1 MAEIKET
8 SPRTN
13 VYITLPDKR
22 IMCAPL
28 GTKLKDIIASAYPED
43 PYLYLAALCDNVMH
57 TLNYAPRRDVFLEP
71 LTRKHELGRLVYNR
85 SLVLLMVTAFKEVFP
100 EQKVFTD
107 YRRPMGG
114 LFCRT
119 SSPVSREDLKKVEDK
134 MREMVN
140 DDIPVDFEE
149 KTIEEGEKILL
160 EEKEE
165 DKIYFLKTIAEKAKK
180 NTAWF
185 VRVGKYF
192 DYFHG
197 PLVVSMGYLRRLAL
211 RSTPSGFIL
220 VPSQTDVKRAEAMA
234 EKVTLVDAA
243 FRRAVKLANQ
253 LEVGTVPQ
261 LNEIIKKG
269 ETHEGILVSESAQSS
284 QITAIAREIAERGA
298 VKLVLIA
305 GPSSSGKTT
314 FSKRLAIALQT
325 CGIKPVTL
333 EMDRYFVER
342 DKTPRDEKGEYDFE
356 SIHAMDLTLL
366 DHDLNELI
374 AGREV
379 TLPKYDFI
387 TGTRSV
393 GPKLRLKESQI
404 LIAEGIH
411 GLNPLLTQGIP
422 AESIFRIYISPLTPL
437 NLDRHHHISTSDSRM
452 IRRIV
457 RDARTRGH
465 SAEQTIMRWASI
477 RRGEYKNIFPYQE
490 QADAIFNSMFL
501 YELCVLKP
509 IAEPLLLQ
517 ISKESPAYPKAD
529 SLLRL
534 LSFFEPMGTQLIP
547 ENSILR
553 EFVGGSSL
561 ERYLPGQFESYWSID
576 N

>member
-1 MAEIKET
+1 MPEIKET

-13 VYITLPDKR
+13 IYVTLSDGR
-22 IMCAPL
+22 IFCAPL
-28 GTKLKDIIASAYPED
+28 GTKLKDIIAAAYPED
-43 PYLYLAALCDNVMH
+43 PYLYLAALCDNELH
-57 TLNYAPRRDVFLEP
+57 TLNYAPPKDVCLEP
-71 LTRKHELGRLVYNR
+71 LTRKHELGRLIYNR
-85 SLVLLMVTAFKEVFP
+85 SLVLLLVTAFKEIFP
-100 EQKVFTD
+100 EYKVFTD

-114 LFCRT
+114 LFCR
-119 SSPVSREDLKKVEDK
+119 SSIPVSREDLMKVEDK
-134 MREMVN
+134 MREMVEA
-140 DDIPVDFEE
+140 DIPVVFEQ
-149 KTIEEGEKILL
+149 KTIEEGEKILI

-165 DKIYFLKTIAEKAKK
+165 DKIYFLNKLAKDEKKAY
-180 NTAWF
+180 F

-192 DYFHG
+192 NYFHG
-197 PLVVSMGYLRRLAL
+197 PLVISMGYLKRFAL
-211 RSTPSGFIL
+211 RPSATGFVL
-220 VPSQTDVKRAEAMA
+220 VPSHTDIKRAEAMA
-234 EKVTLVDAA
+234 EKITLVDAA

-261 LNEIIKKG
+261 LNAIIKKG

-284 QITAIAREIAERGA
+284 QITAIAREIAERGT

-342 DKTPRDEKGEYDFE
+342 DKTPRDENGEYDFE
-356 SIHAMDLTLL
+356 SIRAMDIDLL
-366 DHDLNELI
+366 DSDINELI
-374 AGREV
+374 KGKEV

-387 TGTRSV
+387 TGTRGV

-422 AESIFRIYISPLTPL
+422 DENVFHIYISPLTPL

-465 SAEQTIMRWASI
+465 NAEQTIMRWASI

-490 QADAIFNSMFL
+490 HADAIFNSMFL
-501 YELCVLKP
+501 YELCVLRP

-517 ISKESPAYPKAD
+517 IRHESPAYPKAHG
-529 SLLRL
+529 LLHL
-534 LSFFEPMGTQLIP
+534 LSFFEPMGTSLIP

>member
-13 VYITLPDKR
+13 VYVTLPDKR

-100 EQKVFTD
+100 EQKIFTD

-119 SSPVSREDLKKVEDK
+119 SSPISKEDLKKVEDK
-134 MREMVN
+134 MWEMVN

-284 QITAIAREIAERGA
+284 QITSIAREIAERGA

-393 GPKLRLKESQI
+393 GPKLRL
-404 LIAEGIH
+404 
-411 GLNPLLTQGIP
+411 
-422 AESIFRIYISPLTPL
+422 
-437 NLDRHHHISTSDSRM
+437 
-452 IRRIV
+452 
-457 RDARTRGH
+457 
-465 SAEQTIMRWASI
+465 
-477 RRGEYKNIFPYQE
+477 
-490 QADAIFNSMFL
+490 
-501 YELCVLKP
+501 
-509 IAEPLLLQ
+509 
-517 ISKESPAYPKAD
+517 
-529 SLLRL
+529 
-534 LSFFEPMGTQLIP
+534 
-547 ENSILR
+547 
-553 EFVGGSSL
+553 
-561 ERYLPGQFESYWSID
+561 
-576 N
+576 

>member
-1 MAEIKET
+1 MPEIKET

-13 VYITLPDKR
+13 IYVTLPDRR
-22 IMCAPL
+22 IFCAPL
-28 GTKLKDIIASAYPED
+28 GTKLKDIIAAAYPED
-43 PYLYLAALCDNVMH
+43 PYLYLAALCDNELH
-57 TLNYAPRRDVFLEP
+57 TLNYAPPKDVCLEP
-71 LTRKHELGRLVYNR
+71 LTRKHEIGRLLYNR
-85 SLVLLMVTAFKEVFP
+85 SLVLLLVTAFKEVLP
-100 EQKVFTD
+100 DHKIFTD
-107 YRRPMGG
+107 YRQPMGG
-114 LFCRT
+114 LFCR
-119 SSPVSREDLKKVEDK
+119 SSLPVSKEELKRVEDK
-134 MREMVN
+134 MREMVEA
-140 DDIPVDFEE
+140 DVPVVFEQ
-149 KTIEEGEKILL
+149 KTVEEGERILT
-160 EEKEE
+160 EENEE
-165 DKIYFLKTIAEKAKK
+165 DKIYFLKKLANDEKAY
-180 NTAWF
+180 F

-197 PLVVSMGYLRRLAL
+197 PLVISMGYLRRLAL
-211 RSTPSGFIL
+211 RPSAMGFVL
-220 VPSQTDVKRAEAMA
+220 VPSRTDIQRAEALA
-234 EKVTLVDAA
+234 EKITLVDSA

-261 LNEIIKKG
+261 LNAIIKKG

-284 QITAIAREIAERGA
+284 QITAIAREIAEKGT

-356 SIHAMDLTLL
+356 SIHAMDLELL
-366 DHDLNELI
+366 DRDLNELI
-374 AGREV
+374 KGREV
-379 TLPKYDFI
+379 ILPKYDFI

-393 GPKLRLKESQI
+393 GPRLRLKESQI

-422 AESIFRIYISPLTPL
+422 DETVFHIYISPLTPL

-490 QADAIFNSMFL
+490 HADAIFNSMFL

-509 IAEPLLLQ
+509 IVEPLLLQ
-517 ISKESPAYPKAD
+517 IKKESPAYPKAD

-534 LSFFEPMGTQLIP
+534 LSFFEPMSTQLIP

>member
-1 MAEIKET
+1 MSGIKET
-8 SPRTN
+8 TPRTD
-13 VYITLPDKR
+13 VYLTLPDKR
-22 IMCAPL
+22 IISAPL
-28 GTKLKDIIASAYPED
+28 GTKLKDIIASAYPND
-43 PYLYLAALCDNVMH
+43 PHLYLAALCDNVLH
-57 TLNYAPRRDVFLEP
+57 TLNYVPLKDARVFP
-71 LTRKHELGRLVYNR
+71 LTRKDELGRLIYNR
-85 SLVLLMVTAFKEVFP
+85 SLVLLLVTAFKELFP
-100 EQKVFTD
+100 EQKIFTD

-119 SSPVSREDLKKVEDK
+119 SSPISKEDLKKVEDK
-134 MREMVN
+134 MLEMVER
-140 DDIPVDFEE
+140 DVPVVFEE
-149 KTIEEGEKILL
+149 KSIEEGEKILL
-160 EEKEE
+160 QENEE
-165 DKIYFLKTIAEKAKK
+165 DKIYFLKAIAEKEKK
-180 NTAWF
+180 EKAWF

-192 DYFHG
+192 DFFHG
-197 PLVVSMGYLRRLAL
+197 PLVVSMGYLKRLAL
-211 RSTPSGFIL
+211 RPSPTGFVL
-220 VPSQTDVKRAEAMA
+220 VPSKTDVKRAEAMA
-234 EKVTLVDAA
+234 EKTTLVDAA
-243 FRRAVKLANQ
+243 FRKAVKLANQ
-253 LEVGTVPQ
+253 LDVGTVPQ
-261 LNEIIKKG
+261 LNAIIKKG
-269 ETHEGILVSESAQSS
+269 ETHEGILVSECAQSS
-284 QITAIAREIAERGA
+284 QITSIAREIAERGT

-356 SIHAMDLTLL
+356 SIHAMDLELL
-366 DHDLNELI
+366 DPDLNELI
-374 AGREV
+374 RGGEV
-379 TLPKYDFI
+379 ILPKYDFI
-387 TGTRSV
+387 TGTRGV
-393 GPKLRLKESQI
+393 GPRLRLKEGQI

-411 GLNPLLTQGIP
+411 GLNPLLTQGLP
-422 AESIFRIYISPLTPL
+422 EESVFHIYISPLTPL

-465 SAEQTIMRWASI
+465 SAEQTILRWGSI

-490 QADAIFNSMFL
+490 HADAIFNSMFL
-501 YELCVLKP
+501 YELSVLKP

-517 ISKESPAYPKAD
+517 ISRESPAYPKAC

-534 LSFFEPMGTQLIP
+534 LSFFEPMSSNLIP

-561 ERYLPGQFESYWSID
+561 EKYLPGQFESYWSID